1 MQKKQI
7 NNGYDAQYYMT
18 REGKV
23 YNSKTGNLMTRY
35 KDCYYKLKTVN
46 GKYKT
51 VSLKEL
57 YKLVYN
63 EVYIKDN
70 IENLIDEVWKPI
82 ERTDNLYWISDKGRV
97 KSYTGYE
104 AKILKPLYVNG
115 YERVTIV
122 QDGSRCNKLISRLVA
137 AAFLIP
143 PKDIDMQL
151 HHKTGQKADNRAEN
165 LEWLTIAEHR
175 EKHKQMKVA
184 ELEEQEKGEKY

>member
-1 MQKKQI
+1 MQQQI
-7 NNGYDAQYYMT
+7 NNGYDEQYYIT

-23 YNSKTGNLMTRY
+23 YNSKTGNLITRY
-35 KDCYYKLKTVN
+35 KDCYYKLKTVS

-82 ERTDNLYWISDKGRV
+82 ERTDNLYWISNKGRV
-97 KSYTGYE
+97 KSYIGYE
-104 AKILKPLYVNG
+104 AKLLKPLYVNG
-115 YERVTIV
+115 YERVCII

-137 AAFLIP
+137 AAFLLP
-143 PKDIDMQL
+143 PTNIDMQL
-151 HHKTGQKADNRAEN
+151 HHRNGQKTDNRVEN
-165 LEWLTIAEHR
+165 LVWLLPQEHR
-175 EKHKQMKVA
+175 EEHKRMK
-184 ELEEQEKGEKY
+184 LKEKEADAKEG